1 VDFTEQNIAALFGH
15 EAAEDEDI
23 ERLKSYYLKGAVYDQ
38 VANDLPIRIL
48 VGHKGIGKS
57 ALFHVAMA
65 EDAQAGR
72 LALLI
77 KPDDIAGIGDA
88 EQNFLK
94 LIREWKSGIT
104 EIISTKALV
113 NFGMLRD
120 DWRGKLNQ
128 YGGKFIDFL
137 QSTLRA
143 ENYANL
149 AGAKRKVIDAFLQNG
164 KIFVYLDDLDRGWQ
178 GNSQDVKKLSA
189 LLNAVRDLAS
199 ECKGVCFR
207 ISLRSD
213 VYYLVRTS
221 DESTDKIEGSVLW
234 YSWTNHE
241 ILAMLSKRVE
251 QFHGRSR
258 TTEELVAMNQ
268 VQLSR
273 FLSPAMEDTF
283 HGRGN
288 WRNIPTYRMLMSLVR
303 KRPRDI
309 VKLCTL
315 AARNARA
322 KRHRII
328 GTSNFNDVFEEYSQ
342 GRLQDTVNEYRSE
355 LPDVERLLLGM
366 KPSREEK
373 KAASGYVYATEALFS
388 KIRNIQQSGVFKFHG
403 GRVADFKDLAAF
415 LYKINFITARKEDGE
430 FIQRRYF
437 EESRYLS
444 HKFVDFGF
452 EWEVHPAYRWSLQ
465 PDNLSEVF
473 DTLRA
478 SSDQ

>member
-1 VDFTEQNIAALFGH
+1 MDFTEQNIAALFGH

-23 ERLKSYYLKGAVYDQ
+23 ERLKGYYLKGAVYDQ

-57 ALFHVAMA
+57 ALFHIAMA

-77 KPDDIAGIGDA
+77 KPDDIAGIGDD

-94 LIREWKSGIT
+94 LIREWKNGIT
-104 EIISTKALV
+104 EIISRKALV
-113 NFGMLRD
+113 NFGLLRD

-149 AGAKRKVIDAFLQNG
+149 AGAKRKVIDDFLQGG
-164 KIFVYLDDLDRGWQ
+164 KIFIYLDDLDRGWQ
-178 GNSQDVKKLSA
+178 GDTQDVKKLSA

-241 ILAMLSKRVE
+241 ILAMLAKRVE

-268 VQLSR
+268 IQLSH
-273 FLSPAMEDTF
+273 FLSPVMEDTF

-315 AARNARA
+315 AARNARS
-322 KRHRII
+322 KGNTII

-355 LPDVERLLLGM
+355 LPDIERLLLGM

-373 KAASGYVYATEALFS
+373 KTSSGYVYATEALFA
-388 KIRNIQQSGVFKFHG
+388 KIRNIQQSGTFRFHG

-452 EWEVHPAYRWSLQ
+452 DWEVHPAYRWSLQ